1 MRKLLV
7 ILLLGLTFS
16 SVNANENI
24 NSSHIENVE
33 VNNSDIKELISELKG
48 EQEENKDKA
57 YDLNI
62 EIKEQSP
69 VEEETDKKKENKE
82 ENETQEVVET
92 KVYETGIASYYGER
106 WNGRK
111 TASGEIFDT
120 WKISAAHKK
129 LPFGTKVKVTNIK
142 NGKSV
147 IVRIN
152 DRGPFVKGRVIDL
165 SKAAFKQIE
174 DLNKGI
180 TKVKLEIVK

>member
-1 MRKLLV
+1 MRKLLT

-16 SVNANENI
+16 SVNANEN
-24 NSSHIENVE
+24 NSSSHVENVE
-33 VNNSDIKELISELKG
+33 IKEADIKELISEIKG
-48 EQEENKDKA
+48 ENEEKKDENFN
-57 YDLNI
+57 LNI
-62 EIKEQSP
+62 ELKEQSQP
-69 VEEETDKKKENKE
+69 VEEVKEEEKENTVE
-82 ENETQEVVET
+82 EVVEE
-92 KVYETGIASYYGER
+92 KVYQTGIASYYGER

-129 LPFGTKVKVTNIK
+129 LPFGTKVKVTNLR
-142 NGKSV
+142 NGKSIV
-147 IVRIN
+147 VRIN
-152 DRGPFVKGRVIDL
+152 DRGPYIKGRVIDL